1 LLAVR
6 VRINPDA
13 RRAPASQHRDM
24 QTAHRRTPAPPLTG
38 VPPAPARRVFPGW
51 GPLLVQFLL
60 VAGAA
65 LCYFAVR
72 GLTQSSLALAQDNA
86 RAVVRLERRIGIHWE
101 HAAQAL
107 VIDHETL
114 VRIVNAVYM
123 YGHWPVIAVTLGV
136 LFARAPDRFY
146 LLRNAM
152 FVSGAIGLVIFA
164 LVPVAPPRLGV
175 LDLVDTITQGTSEYR
190 TLQPPGL
197 INRYAAVPSLHF
209 GWNLLLGIIVWR
221 TTRRWPLRVVA
232 LVVPAAMA
240 FAVVATANHYVIDV
254 VTGGAV
260 ALVGLAVATRLP
272 RILPTPAWARER
284 T

>member
-1 LLAVR
+1 MQTARRR
-6 VRINPDA
+6 VPA
-13 RRAPASQHRDM
+13 PAPAPGPRAPA
-24 QTAHRRTPAPPLTG
+24 G
-38 VPPAPARRVFPGW
+38 RVFPGW
-51 GPLLVQFLL
+51 RPLLVQFLL
-60 VAGAA
+60 IVGAA

-86 RAVVRLERRIGIHWE
+86 RAVLRLERRLGISWE

-107 VIDHETL
+107 VIDHEVL
-114 VRIVNAVYM
+114 VRTFNAVYM
-123 YGHWPVIAVTLGV
+123 YGHWPVIALTLGV

-175 LDLVDTITQGTSEYR
+175 LDLVDTITEGSREYR

-209 GWNLLLGIIVWR
+209 GWNLLVGIIVWR
-221 TTRRWPLRVVA
+221 TTRRRPLRVAA
-232 LVVPAAMA
+232 LVVPVAMA
-240 FAVVATANHYVIDV
+240 FAVVVTANHYVIDV

-260 ALVGLAVATRLP
+260 ALVGLVVAERLP
-272 RILPTPAWARER
+272 AVLPTPAWARPR
-284 T
+284 G

>member
-1 LLAVR
+1 METAHFR
-6 VRINPDA
+6 KP
-13 RRAPASQHRDM
+13 APA
-24 QTAHRRTPAPPLTG
+24 ATG
-38 VPPAPARRVFPGW
+38 TPPAPRRRVFPGW
-51 GPLLVQFLL
+51 WPLLVQFLL
-60 VAGAA
+60 VGGAA

-72 GLTQSSLALAQDNA
+72 GFTQSSLALAQDNA
-86 RAVVRLERRIGIHWE
+86 RAVVRLERRLGIDWE
-101 HAAQAL
+101 DAAQAL

-123 YGHWPVIAVTLGV
+123 YGHWPVIAVTLGL

-175 LDLVDTITQGTSEYR
+175 LDLVDTVTEGTREYR

-209 GWNLLLGIIVWR
+209 GWNLLVGIIVWR
-221 TTRRWPLRVVA
+221 TTRRRALRATAV
-232 LVVPAAMA
+232 VVPVAMA

-254 VTGGAV
+254 VLGGAV
-260 ALVGLAVATRLP
+260 ALVGLAVAQWLP
-272 RILPTPAWARER
+272 AVVPTPAWARR
-284 T
+284 CT

>member
-1 LLAVR
+1 
-6 VRINPDA
+6 
-13 RRAPASQHRDM
+13 
-24 QTAHRRTPAPPLTG
+24 
-38 VPPAPARRVFPGW
+38 
-51 GPLLVQFLL
+51 VQFLL

-72 GLTQSSLALAQDNA
+72 GLTQSSLDAALANA
-86 RAVVRLERRIGIHWE
+86 RALVRLEGRLGLEWE

-107 VIDHETL
+107 VVEHEAL
-114 VRIVNAVYM
+114 VRAVNAVYM
-123 YGHWPVIAVTLGV
+123 YGHWPVIALTLGV

-175 LDLVDTITQGTSEYR
+175 LDLVDTVTQGTSEYR

-197 INRYAAVPSLHF
+197 INRYAALPSLHF
-209 GWNLLLGIIVWR
+209 GWNLLVGIVVWR
-221 TTRRWPLRVVA
+221 ATRNPWLRAAAV
-232 LVVPAAMA
+232 LVPVAMA

-254 VTGGAV
+254 VAGGAV

-272 RILPTPAWARER
+272 AVVPTPRWARPR
-284 T
+284 A

>member
-1 LLAVR
+1 MRTAHLTGPARAALEAPVAP
-6 VRINPDA
+6 V
-13 RRAPASQHRDM
+13 RRA
-24 QTAHRRTPAPPLTG
+24 
-38 VPPAPARRVFPGW
+38 FPGW
-51 GPLLVQFLL
+51 RPLAVQFLL
-60 VAGAA
+60 IVGAA

-86 RAVVRLERRIGIHWE
+86 RAVVRLERRLGISWE

-175 LDLVDTITQGTSEYR
+175 LDLIDTVTQGTREYR

-209 GWNLLLGIIVWR
+209 GWNLLVGIIVWR
-221 TTRRWPLRVVA
+221 TTRRRALRAAA

-254 VTGGAV
+254 VMGGAV
-260 ALVGLAVATRLP
+260 ALVGLVVAERLP
-272 RILPTPAWARER
+272 AVVPTPAWARR
-284 T
+284 RR

>member
-1 LLAVR
+1 MRTTHPTERGPAV
-6 VRINPDA
+6 VR
-13 RRAPASQHRDM
+13 
-24 QTAHRRTPAPPLTG
+24 
-38 VPPAPARRVFPGW
+38 VPPASARHPVPGW
-51 GPLLVQFLL
+51 WPLLLQFLL
-60 VAGAA
+60 ILGAA
-65 LCYFAVR
+65 LCYFGVR

-86 RAVVRLERRIGIHWE
+86 RAVVRLERRLGINWE
-101 HAAQAL
+101 HAAQGL

-114 VRIVNAVYM
+114 VRTVNAIYM

-136 LFARAPDRFY
+136 LFTRAPDRFY

-175 LDLVDTITQGTSEYR
+175 LDLIDTVTRGTSEYR

-209 GWNLLLGIIVWR
+209 GWNLLVGIIVWR
-221 TTRRWPLRVVA
+221 TTRRRVLRAAA

>member
-1 LLAVR
+1 META
-6 VRINPDA
+6 D
-13 RRAPASQHRDM
+13 RRRQDS
-24 QTAHRRTPAPPLTG
+24 
-38 VPPAPARRVFPGW
+38 PPAPRQETPPGPVFPGW
-51 GPLLVQFLL
+51 RPLLVQFLL
-60 VAGAA
+60 IAGAA

-72 GLTQSSLALAQDNA
+72 GLTQSSLDAALDNA
-86 RAVVRLERRIGIHWE
+86 RALVRLEGYLGMEWE

-123 YGHWPVIAVTLGV
+123 YGHWPVIALTLGV

-175 LDLVDTITQGTSEYR
+175 LPLVDTITVGTGEYR

-197 INRYAAVPSLHF
+197 INRYAALPSLHF
-209 GWNLLLGIIVWR
+209 GWNLLVGIVVWHA
-221 TTRRWPLRVVA
+221 TRNRWLRA
-232 LVVPAAMA
+232 ASAAVPVAMA

-254 VTGGAV
+254 VAGGAV
-260 ALVGLAVATRLP
+260 ALVGLAVAARLP
-272 RILPTPAWARER
+272 AVIRTPHWARPR
-284 T
+284 H

>member
-1 LLAVR
+1 MA
-6 VRINPDA
+6 IAD
-13 RRAPASQHRDM
+13 RRRQA
-24 QTAHRRTPAPPLTG
+24 APPARQDA
-38 VPPAPARRVFPGW
+38 PPAGRTFPGW
-51 GPLLVQFLL
+51 RPLLVQMLL
-60 VAGAA
+60 IVGAA

-72 GLTQSSLALAQDNA
+72 GLTQSSLDAALDNA
-86 RAVVRLERRIGIHWE
+86 RLLVRIEADLGIEWE

-123 YGHWPVIAVTLGV
+123 YGHWPVIALTLGV

-175 LDLVDTITQGTSEYR
+175 LSLIDTITEGTSEYR

-197 INRYAAVPSLHF
+197 INRYAALPSLHF
-209 GWNLLLGIIVWR
+209 GWNLLVGIVVWHA
-221 TTRRWPLRVVA
+221 TRNRWLRATAVA
-232 LVVPAAMA
+232 LPVAMA
-240 FAVVATANHYVIDV
+240 FAVVATANHYVLDV
-254 VTGGAV
+254 VAGGAV
-260 ALVGLAVATRLP
+260 ALVGLAIASRLP
-272 RILPTPAWARER
+272 AVIPTPAWARPR
-284 T
+284 R

>member
-1 LLAVR
+1 MTIA
-6 VRINPDA
+6 DEM
-13 RRAPASQHRDM
+13 RRAPRAAARV
-24 QTAHRRTPAPPLTG
+24 APPR
-38 VPPAPARRVFPGW
+38 ARTFPGW
-51 GPLLVQFLL
+51 RPLLVQFVL

-72 GLTQSSLALAQDNA
+72 GLTQSSLAAALDNA
-86 RAVVRLERRIGIHWE
+86 RALVRLEGHVGIGWE
-101 HAAQAL
+101 HAAQAV
-107 VIDHETL
+107 VIDHDAL

-123 YGHWPVIAVTLGV
+123 YGHWPVIALTLGL

-175 LDLVDTITQGTSEYR
+175 LDLVDTVTMGTGEYR

-197 INRYAAVPSLHF
+197 INRYAALPSLHF
-209 GWNLLLGIIVWR
+209 GWNLLVGVVVWR
-221 TTRRWPLRVVA
+221 ATRNRWVRVTAVA
-232 LVVPAAMA
+232 LPVAMA

-254 VTGGAV
+254 VAGGAV
-260 ALVGLAVATRLP
+260 ALTGLAVASRLP
-272 RILPTPAWARER
+272 AVIPTPAWARPR
-284 T
+284 R